1 MFPGRRLCMQMLAR
15 GFLDWIRLDWIGQ
28 ISPLP
33 SSSSLT
39 HSFPPPPLP
48 PSPPSPSPPPS
59 PPFLP
64 PRPNPGN
71 TSHTCSIIISPYPL
85 PCSNSAFSLSSRRR
99 CHPGFSLPIH
109 TVRSRPDTPSPFPPF
124 SSPPFP
130 SPSPFST
137 PVSCL
142 LFFSLALLRA
152 PAEARPKANSSAETT
167 HALKRPSVYR
177 SSFRG
182 GRRRMMGQ
190 VTRRVV

>member
-1 MFPGRRLCMQMLAR
+1 MFADAR
-15 GFLDWIRLDWIGQ
+15 SRSRSRSGLFAWDADRTIL
-28 ISPLP
+28 PFLP
-33 SSSSLT
+33 SSFSSSLTNPATHSLT
-39 HSFPPPPLP
+39 HSFP
-48 PSPPSPSPPPS
+48 SFSPPS
-59 PPFLP
+59 PPFPP

-99 CHPGFSLPIH
+99 CHPGFSSPIH
-109 TVRSRPDTPSPFPPF
+109 TVRSRPDTPSPFSF

-130 SPSPFST
+130 YSFRSFSI
-137 PVSCL
+137 SCS
-142 LFFSLALLRA
+142 FFPLAFLRA
-152 PAEARPKANSSAETT
+152 PAAAAARPKANSSAETT

>member
-1 MFPGRRLCMQMLAR
+1 MYANAR
-15 GFLDWIRLDWIGQ
+15 SRSRSGLFGLDWIGQ
-28 ISPLP
+28 IPPLP
-33 SSSSLT
+33 SFLLLT
-39 HSFPPPPLP
+39 HSLTQPLTHLFL
-48 PSPPSPSPPPS
+48 PSPPSPPPSPSPS

-85 PCSNSAFSLSSRRR
+85 PRSNSAFSLSSRRR
-99 CHPGFSLPIH
+99 CHPGFSSPIH
-109 TVRSRPDTPSPFPPF
+109 TVRSRPDTPSPFSF

-130 SPSPFST
+130 SSFRSFSI
-137 PVSCL
+137 SCS
-142 LFFSLALLRA
+142 FFPLAFLRA
-152 PAEARPKANSSAETT
+152 PAAAAARPKANSSAETT